1 MKDLLKSSRHSR
13 AQTILTGFR
22 YLSTRSIRDL
32 PFGLKPLSEIQNTI
46 ELFPFVLSI
55 LWVYKSCYVL
65 L

>member
-32 PFGLKPLSEIQNTI
+32 PFGLKPLSEYNRIISFCTFHS
-46 ELFPFVLSI
+46 LI
-55 LWVYKSCYVL
+55 L
-65 L
+65 